1 LSSVRILVYWPF
13 TRTRG
18 IVYLLLSIIVLP
30 AYMLNLATAL
40 SLIGLSSYYSALVGF
55 LITIISLVMSS
66 IHVVIYEVNTT
77 VYTPAVTSITLFGM
91 TFKIPTFLTQARR
104 TAISIN
110 AGGALIPVAVSA
122 FLTYMLYVKYP
133 GLAVPIV
140 VSVLV
145 TALIV
150 NRISRVVPAVGV
162 VTPAIVPPILAALM
176 SYMAIALTSNVYIFV
191 TPVVAYVTGVL
202 GTLIGADLLNISK
215 VIEVAPI
222 IADIGGAGTFDGIFF
237 TGILAVF
244 YASLIST
251 L

>member
-1 LSSVRILVYWPF
+1 VRILVYWPF

-122 FLTYMLYVKYP
+122 FLTYMLYVRYP
-133 GLAVPIV
+133 GLAAVPIV

-176 SYMAIALTSNVYIFV
+176 SYMAIALTSNAYIFV

-202 GTLIGADLLNISK
+202 GTLIGADLLNINK
-215 VIEVAPI
+215 VIEAAPI

>member
-1 LSSVRILVYWPF
+1 
-13 TRTRG
+13 
-18 IVYLLLSIIVLP
+18 
-30 AYMLNLATAL
+30 
-40 SLIGLSSYYSALVGF
+40 
-55 LITIISLVMSS
+55 
-66 IHVVIYEVNTT
+66 
-77 VYTPAVTSITLFGM
+77 
-91 TFKIPTFLTQARR
+91 
-104 TAISIN
+104 
-110 AGGALIPVAVSA
+110 
-122 FLTYMLYVKYP
+122 MLYVKYP

-215 VIEVAPI
+215 VIEAAPI

>member
-1 LSSVRILVYWPF
+1 MSSVRILVYWPF

-122 FLTYMLYVKYP
+122 F
-133 GLAVPIV
+133 
-140 VSVLV
+140 
-145 TALIV
+145 
-150 NRISRVVPAVGV
+150 
-162 VTPAIVPPILAALM
+162 
-176 SYMAIALTSNVYIFV
+176 
-191 TPVVAYVTGVL
+191 
-202 GTLIGADLLNISK
+202 
-215 VIEVAPI
+215 
-222 IADIGGAGTFDGIFF
+222 
-237 TGILAVF
+237 
-244 YASLIST
+244 
-251 L
+251 

>member
-122 FLTYMLYVKYP
+122 F
-133 GLAVPIV
+133 
-140 VSVLV
+140 
-145 TALIV
+145 
-150 NRISRVVPAVGV
+150 
-162 VTPAIVPPILAALM
+162 
-176 SYMAIALTSNVYIFV
+176 
-191 TPVVAYVTGVL
+191 
-202 GTLIGADLLNISK
+202 
-215 VIEVAPI
+215 
-222 IADIGGAGTFDGIFF
+222 
-237 TGILAVF
+237 
-244 YASLIST
+244 
-251 L
+251 

>member
-1 LSSVRILVYWPF
+1 
-13 TRTRG
+13 
-18 IVYLLLSIIVLP
+18 
-30 AYMLNLATAL
+30 
-40 SLIGLSSYYSALVGF
+40 
-55 LITIISLVMSS
+55 
-66 IHVVIYEVNTT
+66 
-77 VYTPAVTSITLFGM
+77 
-91 TFKIPTFLTQARR
+91 
-104 TAISIN
+104 
-110 AGGALIPVAVSA
+110 
-122 FLTYMLYVKYP
+122 
-133 GLAVPIV
+133 

-215 VIEVAPI
+215 VIEAAPI

>member
-1 LSSVRILVYWPF
+1 MRILVYWPF

-110 AGGALIPVAVSA
+110 A
-122 FLTYMLYVKYP
+122 
-133 GLAVPIV
+133 
-140 VSVLV
+140 
-145 TALIV
+145 
-150 NRISRVVPAVGV
+150 
-162 VTPAIVPPILAALM
+162 
-176 SYMAIALTSNVYIFV
+176 
-191 TPVVAYVTGVL
+191 
-202 GTLIGADLLNISK
+202 
-215 VIEVAPI
+215 
-222 IADIGGAGTFDGIFF
+222 
-237 TGILAVF
+237 
-244 YASLIST
+244 
-251 L
+251 